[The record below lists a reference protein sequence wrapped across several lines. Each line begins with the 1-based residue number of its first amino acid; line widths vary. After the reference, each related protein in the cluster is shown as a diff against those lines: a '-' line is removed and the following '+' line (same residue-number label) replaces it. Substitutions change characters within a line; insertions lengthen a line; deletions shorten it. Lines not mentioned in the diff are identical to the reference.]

1 MSRVKSPRRVR
12 HKKVL
17 KAAKGFVA
25 ARRKRY
31 KVAREAVLH
40 AGHYAYIG
48 RKDRKGD
55 IRRLWIERLNA
66 ATREYDLPYS
76 KFISGLKKAKIE
88 LDRKILADIAV
99 NDSETFKKIVEMARA

>member
-1 MSRVKSPRRVR
+1 MSRVKSPRRIR

-48 RKDRKGD
+48 RKDRKHD

-99 NDSETFKKIVEMARA
+99 NDTETFKKIVEMAKA

>member
-1 MSRVKSPRRVR
+1 MARVKSPRRIR

-17 KAAKGFVA
+17 HAAKGFVA

-40 AGHYAYIG
+40 AGQYAYIG
-48 RKDRKGD
+48 RKDRKND
-55 IRRLWIERLNA
+55 MRRLWIERLNA

-99 NDSETFKKIVEMARA
+99 NDSETFKKIVEMART

>member
-1 MSRVKSPRRVR
+1 MARVKSPRRVR

-17 KAAKGFVA
+17 AAARGFVA

-40 AGHYAYIG
+40 AGHYAYVG
-48 RKDRKGD
+48 RKDRKHD
-55 IRRLWIERLNA
+55 IRRLWIGRLNA

-99 NDSETFKKIVEMARA
+99 NDSETFKKIVEMAKA

>member
-99 NDSETFKKIVEMARA
+99 NDSETFKKIVEMAKV

>member
-1 MSRVKSPRRVR
+1 MARVKSPRRVR

-17 KAAKGFVA
+17 AAAKGFVA
-25 ARRKRY
+25 ARRKHY
-31 KVAREAVLH
+31 KAAREAVLH
-40 AGHYAYIG
+40 AGQYAYIG

-55 IRRLWIERLNA
+55 MRRLWIERLNA

-99 NDSETFKKIVEMARA
+99 SDSETFKKIVEMAKA